1 MVEHDEETML
11 NADWIIDLGVLVP
24 ESTAAGWWQKG
35 RPEDIE
41 AEAKSLTGAYLSGKK
56 TGATAASKTQRQ
68 WECAQDQRRAREQLE
83 EYRCHHSF
91 GQIGLHYRC
100 VRVGQIDLMVDILY
114 NALARKLMRAHT
126 SPGKHKGIDGVKS

>member
-11 NADWIIDLGVLVP
+11 NADWIIDLGPGAGEHGGWLVA
-24 ESTAAGWWQKG
+24 EG

-100 VRVGQIDLMVDILY
+100 VRVGQIDPDGGYFVQCIGKETD
-114 NALARKLMRAHT
+114 ARSYQPRKA
-126 SPGKHKGIDGVKS
+126 